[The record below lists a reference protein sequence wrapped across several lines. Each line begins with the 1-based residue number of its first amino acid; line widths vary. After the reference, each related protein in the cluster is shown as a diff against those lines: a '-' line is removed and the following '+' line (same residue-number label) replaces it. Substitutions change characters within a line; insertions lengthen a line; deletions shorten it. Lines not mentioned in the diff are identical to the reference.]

1 MKKKYN
7 LTQPQLRVLVDF
19 DKKGNIVLT
28 NKNVIWGHLKI
39 KQKVDF
45 DRLKEALNYCFK
57 KNDSI
62 RIKLCKE
69 NLAYKNYNGSCAAQ
83 MISMTV

>member
-7 LTQPQLRVLVDF
+7 LTIPQMRVLIDF
-19 DKKGNIVLT
+19 DEKGNIVLT
-28 NKNVIWGHLKI
+28 NKNIIWGHLKI
-39 KQKVDF
+39 NQKVDF
-45 DRLKEALNYCFK
+45 DRLKEALNYSIK

-69 NLAYKNYNGSCAAQ
+69 NDKLLQYFEDYKNK
-83 MISMTV
+83 ILK